1 MRCKTLLIWIEFAF
15 YTLQIKD
22 ALMEVVGAE
31 RLAIGVKVLLN
42 GLIHCFDRAECTTT
56 GFRKL

>member
-1 MRCKTLLIWIEFAF
+1 
-15 YTLQIKD
+15 
-22 ALMEVVGAE
+22 MEVVGAE